1 MMKFCIEIFIEIN
14 HIRKSPEVLKYY
26 SLVPKC
32 VDFPDGEVRE
42 GKSLKLPYQFN
53 NDDDIERLFDNEKPT
68 FKPKI
73 PTNNRVIANSKDK
86 MSDFET
92 EVKSNENEPFFPIE
106 SPNDFMFN
114 DFEIIGSEVF
124 YESEERSQEYE
135 AVEGYDVRD
144 NGENF
149 ISGFFEEKTK
159 SPKKNSV
166 CEKLQNKNPGMFCD
180 FFYK

>member
-1 MMKFCIEIFIEIN
+1 MVSYETGYLRC
-14 HIRKSPEVLKYY
+14 IRKSPEVLKYY

-42 GKSLKLPYQFN
+42 AKSLKLPYQFN

-68 FKPKI
+68 FKPRI
-73 PTNNRVIANSKDK
+73 PATKDK
-86 MSDFET
+86 MSDFESKIKNNGT
-92 EVKSNENEPFFPIE
+92 EPFFPIE

-124 YESEERSQEYE
+124 YESEAGESSLEYE
-135 AVEGYDVRD
+135 AVEEYDVQD
-144 NGENF
+144 NEENF
-149 ISGFFEEKTK
+149 IAGIFEGKTK
-159 SPKKNSV
+159 SSKKNSV